1 MDDVC
6 VGSSP
11 IIPPIKNLMIMK
23 KILKSITRFIFGKTE
38 KEKKMD
44 KFINNIKE
52 NKRTPVIFK
61 RLIREEPNRLR
72 EESVEK

>member
-1 MDDVC
+1 
-6 VGSSP
+6 
-11 IIPPIKNLMIMK
+11 MK
-23 KILKSITRFIFGKTE
+23 KILKFISRFFFGKTE